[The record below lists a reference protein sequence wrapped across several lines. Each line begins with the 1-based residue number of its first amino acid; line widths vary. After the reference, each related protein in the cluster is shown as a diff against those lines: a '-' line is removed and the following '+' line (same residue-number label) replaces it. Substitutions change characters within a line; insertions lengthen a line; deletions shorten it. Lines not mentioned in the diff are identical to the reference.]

1 MQELFPYLLNGISV
15 GGQYAL
21 IAIGYTLVY
30 GILRLINFAHGDVF
44 MVAGLVMVY
53 ASASMPMYI
62 ALPLVLVCTALLGF
76 LIERAAYKPLRS
88 APRMSVMISAIGVS

>member
-1 MQELFPYLLNGISV
+1 MQSLLPYVINGISA

-44 MVAGLVMVY
+44 MVAGLIH
-53 ASASMPMYI
+53 SCI
-62 ALPLVLVCTALLGF
+62 
-76 LIERAAYKPLRS
+76 
-88 APRMSVMISAIGVS
+88 